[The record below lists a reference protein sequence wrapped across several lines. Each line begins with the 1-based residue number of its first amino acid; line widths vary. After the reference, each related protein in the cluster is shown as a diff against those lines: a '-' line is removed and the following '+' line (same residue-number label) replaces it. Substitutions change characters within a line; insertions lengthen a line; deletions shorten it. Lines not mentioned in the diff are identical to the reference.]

1 LDVINLDV
9 NHMINDTTAT
19 AQIIPFRR
27 KELLLVD
34 NGGEPF
40 VPMKPVV
47 DGMGLAWQPQHLK
60 LSSGRFQSCVT
71 EMVIQLPG
79 DKQRRSVTCLP
90 LRKLAGWLMSI
101 HASKIRPDLRDNVIA
116 YQNECDDAL
125 WAYWNDGIA
134 VRRDNRSAASV
145 LSTTIGTDGFHCL
158 AAIVDGKVRH
168 LPAPMRRG
176 AKNHIW
182 SQVHKAFSVV
192 SVEDIPAAGID
203 SVRNFIAS
211 YVLDCEWL
219 KREEVTGFGALIGR
233 QLAPGERWMV
243 YVDSHGVERYSPLAH
258 DASAMSHRQLIE
270 AMLKPGEIG
279 VSTEE
284 MFEFVAAGMQN
295 LKMRA
300 DNQAHMLR
308 ALRPAL

>member
-1 LDVINLDV
+1 MN
-9 NHMINDTTAT
+9 NNTTAT

-34 NGGEPF
+34 NAGQPY
-40 VPMKPVV
+40 VPMKAVV
-47 DGMGLAWQPQHLK
+47 EGMGLAWQAQHAK
-60 LSSGRFQSCVT
+60 LTSGRFSSTVT
-71 EMVIQLPG
+71 MIVIVAEDGKRREMA
-79 DKQRRSVTCLP
+79 CLP

-101 HASKIRPDLRDNVIA
+101 HASKVRPDLRDNVIA

-134 VRRDNRSAASV
+134 VRRDDRNAASV

-158 AAIVDGKVRH
+158 AAVVDGKVRR

-211 YVLDCEWL
+211 YVLDGEWL
-219 KREEVTGFGALIGR
+219 KREKISGFGALIGR
-233 QLAPGERWMV
+233 PLTPAERWMV
-243 YVDSHGVERYSPLAH
+243 YVDSQGVERYSPLAH

-284 MFEFVAAGMQN
+284 MFDFVAAGMQN
-295 LKMRA
+295 LRIRA

-308 ALRPAL
+308 ALRSAR